1 MAACIFCKIIKGRIS
16 LVPHQPLSDRLSR
29 NLADKPKGDIPSF
42 KLFESERVL
51 AFLDIQ
57 PLSQG
62 HAVSLQL
69 FHPTVTAHAQ

>member
-1 MAACIFCKIIKGRIS
+1 M
-16 LVPHQPLSDRLSR
+16 LSIALSVT
-29 NLADKPKGDIPSF
+29 LADKPKGDIPSF

-62 HAVSLQL
+62 HAVRLQ
-69 FHPTVTAHAQ
+69 PTVFELLLS